1 MSIEIREIETGWV
14 FEAQQFFEFPRAELF
29 EFFGDAANLEAITPP
44 WLNFKVITPQP
55 IEMQVGA
62 LIDYKL
68 KLHMIP
74 IKWRTEISV
83 WEPPVRFTDSQ
94 LKGPYKKWIH
104 EHTFIEQ
111 DDGTLMIDRVEYDV
125 PLGRLAH
132 SLAVRKDLEK
142 IFAYRQKVL
151 THRFSQPHRQT
162 ELED

>member
-1 MSIEIREIETGWV
+1 MSIEIRKIETGWV
-14 FEAQQFFEFPRAELF
+14 LEAQQFFDFSREELF

-55 IEMQVGA
+55 IKMQVGA

-74 IKWRTEISV
+74 IKWRTEITA
-83 WEPPVRFTDSQ
+83 WEPPVRFIDSQ

-111 DDGTLMIDRVEYDV
+111 DNGTLMIDRVEYDV
-125 PLGRLAH
+125 PFGRLAH
-132 SLAVRKDLEK
+132 TLAVRKDLEK

-151 THRFSQPHRQT
+151 TNRFSQPHGQT